1 MTREVIAA
9 LIQASHE
16 DNEVIVGDLDFNM
29 IGKQGIS
36 GNSSA
41 TAAPILTEKTVVF
54 SGARSL
60 KGFNSIAN

>member
-1 MTREVIAA
+1 MTRKVIVA

-16 DNEVIVGDLDFNM
+16 DDEVIVGDLDLNT

-41 TAAPILTEKTVVF
+41 TAAPILADKLL
-54 SGARSL
+54 RPD
-60 KGFNSIAN
+60 NRD